1 MITSVLVANRGEIA
15 RRVFRTCRALGLG
28 CVAVYSDADAAAPH
42 VHEADAAVRLPGN
55 SPAETYLRG
64 SLIIE
69 AALRAGADAIHPGYG
84 FLSENADF
92 AREVIA
98 AGLTW
103 IGPSPEA
110 IDQMGSKIAAKEL
123 MAAAGVP
130 VLSEVDNVTAADLPV
145 LIKASAGGG
154 GRGMRI
160 VRALDDLPGELEAAR
175 SEAVSA
181 FGDPTVFCEPYLETG
196 RHIEVQIMADQHG
209 EIWPVGERE
218 CSIQRRHQKV
228 IEEAPSPLVE
238 RTPGMRARLF
248 AAARAAASAI
258 SYTGA
263 GTVEFLAD
271 EQGRFYFLE
280 MNTRL
285 QVEHPVTECTTGADL
300 VRLQILIAQ
309 GAHLRTIAPPTAA
322 FPAPGIGQGDPLD
335 STLPQGSDSSGSRAA
350 QSRTGVS
357 AAASASA
364 IAAEG
369 APNSTLPQGADSS
382 ESDAARS
389 QTDLSTTA
397 SAPGIRQGDPL
408 GSTLPQGSD
417 SSGQLASDASGAS
430 SSTTTIPQ
438 GEPLISMLPQGSD
451 NFGLSPVRGH
461 AIEVRLYAEDPAQDW
476 RPQSGVVHRLAVPGV
491 TSEFT
496 VPGEPGLRLDS
507 GVQDGS
513 AVSVFYDPML
523 AKVISFA
530 PTRDE
535 AALGLAGA
543 LARAEIHGLTTNRD
557 LLVRVLRH
565 PEFLAGNTDTAFLD
579 RHGLAVLAEPLAD
592 KDAEAVSALAAALAD
607 AAARRSMDVPSGW
620 RNVPSQPQRKVYSTA
635 SGDVEVTYRHTRAGL
650 VADGYSDLRLLS
662 AEPDAVVLELAGVR
676 RAFRVSVYPDVVC
689 VDSPLGPVTLTP
701 VPRFTDPSSQA
712 APGSLLAPMPGTV
725 VRVAVSAGDQVEQ
738 GQPLLWLEAMKME
751 HKITAPAAGTLSS
764 LPVAAGQ
771 QVDLGAVL
779 AVVTPLE

>member
-15 RRVFRTCRALGLG
+15 RRVFRTCRALGIG

-130 VLSEVDNVTAADLPV
+130 VLSEVDKVTAADLPV

-175 SEAVSA
+175 SEAASA

-322 FPAPGIGQGDPLD
+322 FPAPGIGQGNPLD
-335 STLPQGSDSSGSRAA
+335 STLPQGSDSSGSRVA

-364 IAAEG
+364 IAAGEP
-369 APNSTLPQGADSS
+369 PNSTLPQGA
-382 ESDAARS
+382 
-389 QTDLSTTA
+389 
-397 SAPGIRQGDPL
+397 
-408 GSTLPQGSD
+408 D

-430 SSTTTIPQ
+430 SSATTIPK
-438 GEPLISMLPQGSD
+438 GEPLISTLSQGSD

-461 AIEVRLYAEDPAQDW
+461 AIEVRLYAEDPARDW

-771 QVDLGAVL
+771 QVDLGVVL